1 MTALTIAPAAD
12 VPWASVERLFDSTA
26 ASRHCSCRWWLTTN
40 AEAAVLDDADR
51 RTASQGDHA
60 ARTLRGLIARLGDEP
75 IGWVGA
81 GPRADFVRLS
91 RTKAIAGAV
100 PDSDFGDAGVWSIVC
115 FIVVPDHRGTGV
127 ARALLAAA
135 VAHAAAAGAAIVE
148 AYPVDADAQA
158 ANPAS
163 TRSTLKPSGLN
174 TGTAA
179 LFSDAGFVEVG
190 ARVTDARP
198 VMRVSTAVQS

>member
-51 RTASQGDHA
+51 RTASKVEHA

-75 IGWVGA
+75 IGWVGV
-81 GPRADFVRLS
+81 GLRADFVRLS

-100 PDSDFGDAGVWSIVC
+100 SDSDFSDASVWSIVC

-148 AYPVDADAQA
+148 AYPVDVDAQA
-158 ANPAS
+158 ANAR
-163 TRSTLKPSGLN
+163 TVLKPSSLN
-174 TGTAA
+174 TGTSA
-179 LFSDAGFVEVG
+179 LFREAGFVEVG
-190 ARVTDARP
+190 TRAAGTRP
-198 VMRVSTAVQS
+198 VMRVPTGVQS